1 MTQIVTAMNNL
12 LQKTYNCY
20 ISYLNNL
27 NFGKVNQKY
36 DLLYGSIIFLKSGIT
51 DAKVIE
57 YFESNLN
64 CNG

>member
-1 MTQIVTAMNNL
+1 MNNL

-20 ISYLNNL
+20 IFFLNNL
-27 NFGKVNQKY
+27 NFGKVNQNY
-36 DLLYGSIIFLKSGIT
+36 DLVYNATLLINSGIT
-51 DAKVIE
+51 EPRYIE